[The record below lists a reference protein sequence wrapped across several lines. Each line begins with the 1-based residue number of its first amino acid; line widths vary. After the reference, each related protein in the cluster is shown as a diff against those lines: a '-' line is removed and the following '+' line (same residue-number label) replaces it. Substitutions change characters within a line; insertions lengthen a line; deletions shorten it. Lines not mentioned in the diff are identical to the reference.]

1 MDFYMEPYYDQA
13 GNLYYTDEK
22 GEIVKKT
29 PFQQQQAA
37 IAQQREAETSDI
49 LKNVGTALLFGAVTG
64 GLGTGLKSL
73 YKSSTK
79 AVKATKKPLSSK
91 SPLGS
96 SKSLSSSKTLNS
108 SSGSLSSKSSS
119 TGSGFVAPGMRGI
132 GGYKGP
138 GKSASIDPT
147 LSERLQG
154 AYTATKN
161 AFSGVSKKISSGI
174 QSAKATKQV
183 LKKKAA
189 AKKFAKKPSVPDL
202 TMQSMS
208 SLAPKSK
215 SGSVYFDAAS
225 DSMGS
230 LANLRPT
237 KPLQSMGS
245 IDRIQGSKTT
255 KMARQLGVN
264 PKTAL
269 QTQKKIRDLKM
280 KADRAV
286 QQAANKAQK
295 FLNKKRK

>member
-96 SKSLSSSKTLNS
+96 SKSLGSSKTLNS

-174 QSAKATKQV
+174 QSAKSS
-183 LKKKAA
+183 
-189 AKKFAKKPSVPDL
+189 KKFAKKPSVPDL

-286 QQAANKAQK
+286 QQTANKAQK

>member
-96 SKSLSSSKTLNS
+96 SKSLGSSKTLNS

-174 QSAKATKQV
+174 QSAKSS
-183 LKKKAA
+183 
-189 AKKFAKKPSVPDL
+189 KKFAKKPSVPDL